1 MIRRMGL
8 AVILLCI
15 SVCSFAQQQLPQKT
29 KQSIQ
34 AYLTQFKSAVISNDN
49 VLRVTSITADAK
61 RRTVTIRMN
70 EVLGERPISKAQA
83 TELMRELKRR
93 LPAPYNAYTL
103 NLMCGTLPFEQ
114 LIEPEPSDTILT
126 RRIWGTIE
134 HKGYPWTANTSR
146 PYTVNRGLQGR
157 HLAIWASHGRYYDLT
172 KSQWRWQRPSLY
184 CTTEDL
190 FTQSFVVPFLMPML
204 ENAGA
209 VVWSPR
215 ERDWQRREVVVDNDA
230 PFLGGTY
237 QELQGQ
243 QQWRR
248 GAPGFRFAGSTMVD
262 GDAPF
267 LSGTYR
273 VADAQTSARHA
284 GSITWTPL
292 IEEEGDYAVYVSF
305 AQLPTNVPDATYTVR
320 HAGVVTTYKVNQ
332 QMGGGT
338 WVYLGTHHFVPGN
351 PADNCIKLTNQS
363 NYRGTVTAD
372 AVRLGGGMGAVMRG
386 DCLYPLVKSDLPPY
400 LEGSRY
406 SAQWGGAHY
415 AIYANR
421 EAANDY
427 TEDIN
432 TRSLWTNYLARGSA
446 YLPGDSGLC
455 VPIELSLG
463 VHSDAGLRP
472 DSSLIGTLGIYT
484 TGKYT
489 KGEYEGLL
497 AEGLLPA
504 GLSRMTSRDFINTLM
519 TGITNDL
526 SRLLGKPWNR
536 RQMFDKNY
544 SESRVPEVPSAI
556 LETISHQ
563 NWADMVHGHDPWFKF
578 LLARSIY
585 KGILRYVAA
594 MHGQKTVTVQPLP
607 ISGFAAFLNERM
619 DSVRLSWQPT
629 PDPLE
634 PTAAPTAY
642 IVQTAEGKSGD
653 WTNGTLV
660 HAKSISLPVH
670 RGILT
675 RYRVCAL
682 NAGGQSLP
690 GPELVSYVPQQA
702 SKRLLVIN
710 GFRRLAG
717 PQPVDNDSL
726 RGFDL
731 DADPG
736 VVYHHSPC
744 YSGRQTV
751 FTKCTPAEL
760 GASGSEL
767 ESLLIAGNTFDY
779 PTMHARYVAA
789 GVPGVAVMSCMGDA
803 LNRPVS
809 SLPRA
814 DLIDVILGTQRQ
826 DGYSM
831 TAAPAFD
838 DALMNALTHY
848 NGRGA
853 GILCSGAY
861 LSEELRTEQQRRFAA
876 QVLHLAPAGTVD
888 ISGNLNTLMGL
899 GVNFTLN
906 NTPNEHTF
914 SATRGSTLQPLGNA
928 FASSLFTATGYASSV
943 GWTEAGRHTLTYGFP
958 LEMISDQ
965 SLRQS
970 ILQASIKFL
979 IQ

>member
-1 MIRRMGL
+1 MIRKTGL

-15 SVCSFAQQQLPQKT
+15 SVLSFAQQQLPQKT
-29 KQSIQ
+29 KQNIQ

-49 VLRVTSITADAK
+49 VLRVTDITADSR

-83 TELMRELKRR
+83 AELIRELKRR
-93 LPAPYNAYTL
+93 LPTPYNAYTL
-103 NLMCGTLPFEQ
+103 SLFCGTLPFEQ
-114 LIEPEPSDTILT
+114 LIEPDPSDTIFA
-126 RRIWGTIE
+126 RRIWGAIE
-134 HKGYPWTANTSR
+134 HKGYPWTTNASR

-157 HLAIWASHGRYYDLT
+157 HLAIWASHGRYYDLS

-209 VVWSPR
+209 IVWSPR
-215 ERDWQRREVVVDNDA
+215 ERDWQRREVVVDNDS

-237 QELQGQ
+237 SELSGQ

-248 GAPGFRFAGSTMVD
+248 GGPGFGYAGSTMVD

-284 GSITWTPL
+284 GTITWTPL
-292 IEEEGDYAVYVSF
+292 IDEEGDYAVYVSF

-320 HAGVVTTYKVNQ
+320 HSGVATTYKVNQ

-338 WVYLGTHHFVPGN
+338 WVYLGTHHFIPGN

-363 NYRGTVTAD
+363 NYRGTITAD
-372 AVRLGGGMGAVMRG
+372 AVRLGGGMGSVTRG
-386 DCLYPLVKSDLPPY
+386 DCLYPMVKSNLPRY

-406 SAQWGGAHY
+406 SAQWGGAPY
-415 AIYANR
+415 AVYANR
-421 EAANDY
+421 EAQNDY

-472 DSSLIGTLGIYT
+472 DRSLIGTLGIYT

-504 GLSRMTSRDFINTLM
+504 GLSRMTSRDFINGLM
-519 TGITNDL
+519 TGITADL
-526 SRLLGKPWNR
+526 TRLLGKPWNR
-536 RQMFDKNY
+536 RQMFDRNY
-544 SESRVPEVPSAI
+544 SESRVPEVPAAI
-556 LETISHQ
+556 LETLSHQ
-563 NWADMVHGHDPWFKF
+563 NWADLVHGHDPWFKF

-607 ISGFAAFLNERM
+607 VSAFAAFLNERM

-642 IVQTAEGKSGD
+642 LVQTAEGNGD

-660 HAKSISLPVH
+660 HAQSVNLPVR

-675 RYRVCAL
+675 RYRVSAL

-690 GPELVSYVPQQA
+690 GAELVSYVPQQA

-726 RGFDL
+726 RGFDI

-736 VVYHHSPC
+736 VVYHRSPC

-751 FTKCTPAEL
+751 FAKSMPAEL

-767 ESLLIAGNTFDY
+767 ESLLVAGNTFDY
-779 PTMHARYVAA
+779 PTLHARYVAG

-803 LNRPVS
+803 LNRPAS

-831 TAAPAFD
+831 TAAPAFT
-838 DALMNALTHY
+838 DALMNALSY
-848 NGRGA
+848 YSGRGA

-861 LSEELRTEQQRRFAA
+861 LSEEIHTEQQRQFAA
-876 QVLHLAPAGTVD
+876 RVLHLSPAGTVD

-899 GVNFTLN
+899 GVNFTLC
-906 NTPNEHTF
+906 NTPNERSF
-914 SATRGSTLQPLGNA
+914 SATRCSTLQPLGNA
-928 FASSLFTATGYASSV
+928 FAGSLFTATGYASSV

-958 LEMISDQ
+958 LEMISDE
-965 SLRQS
+965 SLRRA
-970 ILQASIKFL
+970 IVEASIKFL